1 MPSTAK
7 FPMCVVTV
15 HAVTHL
21 LLSSSCCWEKWDTD
35 KLKHLVCDYTAS
47 KWLNSSLHSGGST
60 FRATLIIWIGQNALF
75 WGSYQPGRE
84 ARQWSRGARIKQTQ
98 GTVEAWGQREVPQSL
113 WSREASSDSQAGFQ
127 PQEARW
133 WVGQKHSSCRER
145 KSKSPHVQR
154 HGMAWHVWWM
164 ANVLE
169 LSVRQRAL
177 ADEMVQSQRASSGGT
192 RISMEPVT
200 LWKMSEIN
208 WVFRNWF
215 TEKDNRD
222 MLVRWKGRKKPTL
235 KMLTK
240 KIAQTVLYRVPQA
253 WVV

>member
-7 FPMCVVTV
+7 FPTCVVTV

-75 WGSYQPGRE
+75 WGSCQPGRE

-164 ANVLE
+164 ANVPELRVWGSRRWQTRWSRARGHRAGELE
-169 LSVRQRAL
+169 YRWSPLLSEKCLRSTGCSETDSRKRTTGTCWL
-177 ADEMVQSQRASSGGT
+177 DGKEERSQR
-192 RISMEPVT
+192 
-200 LWKMSEIN
+200 
-208 WVFRNWF
+208 
-215 TEKDNRD
+215 
-222 MLVRWKGRKKPTL
+222 
-235 KMLTK
+235 
-240 KIAQTVLYRVPQA
+240 
-253 WVV
+253 